1 MSQTNNPYAG
11 TRQGAGQYQI
21 YTGLDNFQF
30 LGVNPDK
37 TTLEKWQGREISFD
51 PSYDVVQDQNGNN
64 QRPLHIWLKGD
75 VVGVQR
81 FILNIGNTPAI
92 ASGGNYQIITS
103 TGNITWAKSKKTE
116 DNPNPEVKP
125 QFADHKPL
133 VAGEAAL
140 ITFVQKLVS
149 FDTRLG
155 EDFYTQMQQLK
166 QDAQSVYNGDYS
178 GLNKLA
184 VDMDGTYV
192 VFPMVVKDKDVA
204 GSDGTVTTKQ
214 QMSIGASQYNLDKVM
229 FNGKVSD
236 YVKGRFK
243 ENLDKD
249 ANLLKGMYTV
259 DLVPFNRDTVLNNV
273 PNNPTTT
280 VEWNS

>member
-92 ASGGNYQIITS
+92 SSGGNYQIITS
-103 TGNITWAKSKKTE
+103 TGSITWAKGKGESE
-116 DNPNPEVKP
+116 PKP